1 MKIWNGYGSEHSANL
16 VVIGQ
21 FENAQDAAKAK
32 QMVDWLIEQVRRDID
47 ARLLAVGEPMDS
59 YTDGMRELLHRLNVY
74 TVGPGEAEQF
84 SYDVNVELKDDRVV
98 MTTDEYDVSA
108 FLKLMLSEGAR
119 VEVYS
124 AHNYPGTGYGRGS
137 KAKAEA

>member
-16 VVIGQ
+16 VVIRQ
-21 FENAQDAAKAK
+21 FEKAQDAAKAK

-108 FLKLMLSEGAR
+108 FLKLRNLC
-119 VEVYS
+119 
-124 AHNYPGTGYGRGS
+124 TG
-137 KAKAEA
+137 